1 MGCFGVGIPAS
12 GTARCPFGIPGLT
25 HPWKEHIMH
34 TALIHILITGDYLG
48 YAATG
53 FEEDSP
59 IVISLLALHA
69 LLF

>member
-1 MGCFGVGIPAS
+1 
-12 GTARCPFGIPGLT
+12 
-25 HPWKEHIMH
+25 MH

-48 YAATG
+48 YAATF

-59 IVISLLALHA
+59 IVISLIALHA

>member
-1 MGCFGVGIPAS
+1 
-12 GTARCPFGIPGLT
+12 
-25 HPWKEHIMH
+25 MH

-69 LLF
+69 LLV